1 MLCSVVQC
9 CAVRCY
15 FVNYAMLCVYLS
27 STLHIALSFIHSL
40 SILHVILFVVLSV
53 ILCVVLCVV
62 LCVNLLCVILL
73 HCRHGE
79 VHIKCDKHDIF
90 GPLEGRTEGRTG
102 VALLPLRG
110 YYHGPM
116 EGGTDPGPFSG
127 ILFQELGSV
136 ILYT

>member
-1 MLCSVVQC
+1 MQ
-9 CAVRCY
+9 CY
-15 FVNYAMLCVYLS
+15 FVNYAMLYVYLS

-40 SILHVILFVVLSV
+40 SVLHV
-53 ILCVVLCVV
+53 ILCVV
-62 LCVNLLCVILL
+62 LCVILL

-116 EGGTDPGPFSG
+116 EGGTDPGPCSG

>member
-1 MLCSVVQC
+1 MCLSVIYTTHC
-9 CAVRCY
+9 TII
-15 FVNYAMLCVYLS
+15 S
-27 STLHIALSFIHSL
+27 SL
-40 SILHVILFVVLSV
+40 SILHVILCVVLSV
-53 ILCVVLCVV
+53 I

-102 VALLPLRG
+102 VALLPLRR

-116 EGGTDPGPFSG
+116 EGGTDPGPCSG

-136 ILYT
+136 I